1 MMKVDVVEGD
11 EREEEKVDG
20 VSTKNKK
27 LKFVG
32 LADQSYSDQ

>member
-1 MMKVDVVEGD
+1 MMEVDVVEGD
-11 EREEEKVDG
+11 EREEEKADG

-32 LADQSYSDQ
+32 LADQFCSD